1 MINISFLE
9 KKNTS
14 IGIKEIEK
22 KKFQIKKPKS
32 FSEFKNFLLTEFK
45 INDPKFIR
53 VYSIDWQGEASE
65 INNDNDFEE
74 EDSIGFKCIY
84 DKDNPII
91 ENEIKEDNENEIE
104 KDENEENESV
114 DSINDDELKL
124 ILDKELEDDKK
135 EVNNKFNSK
144 NFCENLLS
152 NFKNSQ
158 IDMINNTKSKIDK
171 EIEEIMTEQSE
182 IFSDI
187 KNIPKIQES
196 ILKTTKKIVE
206 SEEIKKSKI
215 NKNFNNIHNNN
226 NHNNFIKF
234 ESKDEEENEEY
245 DFKFLNK
252 QIILEKSIK
261 EAKWIQIND
270 IEFQNIGKT
279 TFSGGDLYF
288 FKGEDSSEGFDFPG
302 NTKNDKN
309 YICLEEDLNPTEI
322 SKKINLNIMS
332 KNSLMIGQNYNF
344 NLFLKSDKKEI
355 KMEKPLSIIIKIIK
369 DNDLDIQQEE
379 EEEKE
384 KEKLIKEK
392 LEREEK
398 ERKEREEKERLERE
412 AKEKEA
418 KEREEKE
425 RLEREARERKE
436 KEEKERIEKEAREK
450 KEREEK
456 ERLEREA
463 KERKEREEKE
473 RLEREA
479 KEKEA
484 KEKEEKE
491 RLEREAKERE
501 EKERKEKEDKEKNDE
516 KRVQDIFNRL
526 EDEFYISSFKSE
538 DEIKEKIREFNYDD
552 EKINSWIESIM

>member
-124 ILDKELEDDKK
+124 ILDKELEDEKK

-187 KNIPKIQES
+187 KNIPKIKES

-226 NHNNFIKF
+226 NNHNNFIKF
-234 ESKDEEENEEY
+234 ESKDEEENEKY

-288 FKGEDSSEGFDFPG
+288 FKGEDSSEEFDFPE

-309 YICLEEDLNPTEI
+309 YICLEEDLNPTGI

-398 ERKEREEKERLERE
+398 ERLERE
-412 AKEKEA
+412 A
-418 KEREEKE
+418 
-425 RLEREARERKE
+425 
-436 KEEKERIEKEAREK
+436 
-450 KEREEK
+450 
-456 ERLEREA
+456 
-463 KERKEREEKE
+463 
-473 RLEREA
+473 
-479 KEKEA
+479 
-484 KEKEEKE
+484 
-491 RLEREAKERE
+491 
-501 EKERKEKEDKEKNDE
+501 KERKEKEDKEKNDE
-516 KRVQDIFNRL
+516 ERVQAIFNRL

-538 DEIKEKIREFNYDD
+538 EEIKEKIREFNYDD
-552 EKINSWIESIM
+552 EKINNWIESIM